1 MLKKRTLDQKKKIQ
15 RKNKRQKEMQMKSA
29 GFWAQEPWK
38 ESEENTR
45 DANPGWAGRGGPGGP
60 SLLLDPSR
68 E

>member
-1 MLKKRTLDQKKKIQ
+1 
-15 RKNKRQKEMQMKSA
+15 MQMKSA

-45 DANPGWAGRGGPGGP
+45 DANPGWAGKGGPGGP